1 MSRLLKYLFYPVE
14 VIFRGQFASPHL
26 LYLLVF
32 IPILVLFYVFAFHRK
47 RKSLSR
53 FGNLALVRKL
63 SSSVSRKAQIWKAL
77 LLVVAF
83 IILVISMAR
92 PKMGEKE
99 KPGKRKGQD
108 IMIALDISLSMMAKD
123 ILPNRLEKAKH
134 EIRSFI
140 DKLEGDRVGLL
151 VFAGKPFVWCPLTID
166 YGTARMFLDS
176 IGPDLIPEP
185 GTGIGNAIQK
195 AMPSFIKEENQHK
208 VLVLITDGE
217 DHQGKPVEMAEA
229 AAKEGIVIYTVGIGS
244 SAGVPIPM
252 TDEGGNRTGFKK
264 DRKVQVV
271 LTRINELTL
280 KNIAWKTGGEFYRIN
295 SGEAVMDSVY
305 KHIYEME
312 KKSLGSI
319 QYTHMEDRFQPFV
332 GMVIF
337 ILILEMFI
345 PERRRVRKEWK
356 GRFE

>member
-1 MSRLLKYLFYPVE
+1 VARLFKYLFYPVE

-26 LYLLVF
+26 LYLLIF
-32 IPILVLFYVFAFHRK
+32 IPILILFYVFAFHRK
-47 RKSLSR
+47 RRSLSR
-53 FGNLALVRKL
+53 FGNLALVEKL

-83 IILVISMAR
+83 LILIISMAR
-92 PKMGEKE
+92 PKMGEKN

-108 IMIALDISLSMMAKD
+108 IMIALDVSLSMMAED
-123 ILPNRLEKAKH
+123 IKPNRLEKAKH
-134 EIRSFI
+134 EIREFI
-140 DKLEGDRVGLL
+140 DNLKGDRVGLL

-166 YGTARMFLDS
+166 YSAARMFLDS

-195 AMPSFIKEENQHK
+195 AMLSFVKEEKKHK

-244 SAGVPIPM
+244 SAGGPIPVKDGM
-252 TDEGGNRTGFKK
+252 GNRTGYKK
-264 DRKVQVV
+264 DRNGGVV
-271 LTRINELTL
+271 MTRIDELTL
-280 KNIAWKTGGEFYRIN
+280 KSIAWKTGGEFYRVTG
-295 SGEAVMDSVY
+295 SEAVMDSVY
-305 KHIYEME
+305 KHIDEME
-312 KKSLGSI
+312 KKSLGSV

-332 GMVIF
+332 GMVIL
-337 ILILEMFI
+337 ILIIEMFI